1 MAEPT
6 ARETEI
12 VFVDED
18 LTYYPYVIN
27 EDRLRHGIFFKPYL
41 QLQGSATSKARCV
54 SQRRTKKE
62 ILITMTNDTDY
73 TSKRLSRELT
83 WDEYHLFWK
92 GLLNK
97 KSLDDICKEL
107 NFTYEVGDFLLC

>member
-1 MAEPT
+1 M
-6 ARETEI
+6 EI

-18 LTYYPYVIN
+18 LTYHPYVIN
-27 EDRLRHGIFFKPYL
+27 EDRLRPGIYFKPYL
-41 QLQGSATSKARCV
+41 QLQGSSVSKARCV

-62 ILITMTNDTDY
+62 ILITMTNDSDY
-73 TSKRLSRELT
+73 TSKRLSRELN

-92 GLLNK
+92 RLLNK

-107 NFTYEVGDFLLC
+107 NFTYEVGDFLLF

>member
-1 MAEPT
+1 M

-18 LTYYPYVIN
+18 LTYHPYVIN
-27 EDRLRHGIFFKPYL
+27 EDRLRHGLYFKPYL
-41 QLQGSATSKARCV
+41 QLQGSAVSKERCV
-54 SQRRTKKE
+54 SQRITKKE
-62 ILITMTNDTDY
+62 ILITMTNDSDY

-92 GLLNK
+92 GLLDG

-107 NFTYEVGDFLLC
+107 NFTYEVGDFLLF